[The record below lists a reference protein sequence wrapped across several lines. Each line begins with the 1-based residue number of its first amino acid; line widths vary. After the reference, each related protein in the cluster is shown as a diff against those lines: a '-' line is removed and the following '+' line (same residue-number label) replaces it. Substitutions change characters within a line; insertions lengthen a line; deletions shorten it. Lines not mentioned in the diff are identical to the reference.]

1 MLFEWDPEKAKK
13 NLVKHGVSFEEAS
26 TGFGDNMSIT
36 ISDPIHSKDEER
48 FILLG
53 YSEKNRL
60 LVVVHT
66 DREDRIRIISSRLAT
81 KKERLNYEERNY

>member
-26 TGFGDNMSIT
+26 TAFGDNMSIT